1 MAENEYILEMRDITK
16 VFPGVKALDKVSFC
30 VRRGEVHGLVGEN
43 GAGKSTLMKVLNGV
57 FQANS
62 GSVLIDGAP
71 VLFNGTKDAQA
82 CGISLIY
89 QEFNLVNTLSIA
101 ENIYLGFLQTGK
113 AGLID
118 WNGARKAAADLIG
131 SLGFDF
137 SVKKKVQDLSVAEK
151 QLVEIAKALS
161 VNARIIAMDEP
172 TSSLT
177 KNETEKLFGII
188 ARLKGNGITVIY
200 ISHKLEEVFAIC
212 DTVTVLRD
220 GQIIDT
226 TAVKDTSHPEIISKM
241 VGRPVEMTYP
251 KRAAATL
258 DVILEARGI
267 ACAGFV
273 NDISFSLHRGEIL
286 GIAGLIG
293 SGRTEIVEA
302 IFGARKKQAG
312 ELFIRGKRVVIRN
325 TADGKEHS
333 IGLVTEDRKET
344 GLALIYSVVDN
355 LIITNLRKV
364 SKSGFVNRKLSQ
376 AQADRYVKE
385 LGIKTPSIKQ
395 ATMNLSGGNQQKVVL
410 AKWLFSD
417 VEILILDE
425 PTRGIDVGA
434 KYEIYLLMNKLVEQG
449 KAIIMISSEL
459 PEVLGMS
466 DRVLVINAGRKKGE
480 LSGEGMTPEA
490 VMSLAIS

>member
-1 MAENEYILEMRDITK
+1 
-16 VFPGVKALDKVSFC
+16 
-30 VRRGEVHGLVGEN
+30 LVGEN
-43 GAGKSTLMKVLNGV
+43 GAGKSTLMKILNGV
-57 FQANS
+57 FEANS
-62 GSVLIDGAP
+62 GSVLIDGSP
-71 VLFNGTKDAQA
+71 VVFKGTKDAQA

-113 AGLID
+113 SRLID
-118 WNGARKAAADLIG
+118 WKGVRKSAADLIG

-137 SVKKKVQDLSVAEK
+137 SVRKKVQDLSVAEK

-161 VNARIIAMDEP
+161 VKANIIAMDEP

-177 KNETEKLFGII
+177 KNETEKLFEII
-188 ARLKGNGITVIY
+188 RGLRNAGITVIY

-220 GQIIDT
+220 GRIIDT
-226 TAVKDTSHPEIISKM
+226 KPARETSRSDIISKM

-251 KRAAATL
+251 KRAATSQ
-258 DVILEARGI
+258 DVILEARNI
-267 ACAGFV
+267 SCAGFV
-273 NDISFSLHRGEIL
+273 KEISFSLHRGEIL

-293 SGRTEIVEA
+293 SGRTELVEA
-302 IFGARKKQAG
+302 IFGARRLQGG
-312 ELFIRGKRVVIRN
+312 EIFIHGKRASIKN
-325 TADGKEHS
+325 TADGKKCS

-344 GLALIYSVVDN
+344 GLALIYN
-355 LIITNLRKV
+355 LIENIIITNLIKV
-364 SKSGFVNRKLSQ
+364 SKNGFVNKKLSQ
-376 AQADRYVKE
+376 TQTDRYVQD
-385 LGIKTPSIKQ
+385 LGIKTPSMKQ
-395 ATMNLSGGNQQKVVL
+395 TTVNLSGGNQQKVVL

-434 KYEIYLLMNKLVEQG
+434 KYEIYLLMNKLVEEG

-480 LSGEGMTPEA
+480 LSGPEMTPEA
-490 VMSLAIS
+490 VMNLAIT

>member
-1 MAENEYILEMRDITK
+1 M
-16 VFPGVKALDKVSFC
+16 
-30 VRRGEVHGLVGEN
+30 
-43 GAGKSTLMKVLNGV
+43 
-57 FQANS
+57 
-62 GSVLIDGAP
+62 
-71 VLFNGTKDAQA
+71 
-82 CGISLIY
+82 
-89 QEFNLVNTLSIA
+89 
-101 ENIYLGFLQTGK
+101 
-113 AGLID
+113 
-118 WNGARKAAADLIG
+118 
-131 SLGFDF
+131 
-137 SVKKKVQDLSVAEK
+137 
-151 QLVEIAKALS
+151 
-161 VNARIIAMDEP
+161 
-172 TSSLT
+172 
-177 KNETEKLFGII
+177 
-188 ARLKGNGITVIY
+188 
-200 ISHKLEEVFAIC
+200 
-212 DTVTVLRD
+212 
-220 GQIIDT
+220 
-226 TAVKDTSHPEIISKM
+226 
-241 VGRPVEMTYP
+241 
-251 KRAAATL
+251 
-258 DVILEARGI
+258 
-267 ACAGFV
+267 
-273 NDISFSLHRGEIL
+273 
-286 GIAGLIG
+286 
-293 SGRTEIVEA
+293 
-302 IFGARKKQAG
+302 
-312 ELFIRGKRVVIRN
+312 IRN

>member
-1 MAENEYILEMRDITK
+1 VNEYILEMRDITK
-16 VFPGVKALDKVSFC
+16 VFPGVKALDRVTFS

-43 GAGKSTLMKVLNGV
+43 GAGKSTLMKILNGV
-57 FQANS
+57 FEANS
-62 GSVLIDGAP
+62 GSVLIDGSP
-71 VLFNGTKDAQA
+71 VVFKGTKDAQA

-101 ENIYLGFLQTGK
+101 ENIYLGFLHTGK
-113 AGLID
+113 SGLID
-118 WNGARKAAADLIG
+118 WNGVRKAAADLIR

-161 VNARIIAMDEP
+161 VNASIIAMDEP

-177 KNETEKLFGII
+177 KNETEKLFEII
-188 ARLKGNGITVIY
+188 RGLRNAGITVIY
-200 ISHKLEEVFAIC
+200 ISHKLEEMFAIC
-212 DTVTVLRD
+212 DTVTVMRD
-220 GQIIDT
+220 GRIIDT
-226 TAVKDTSHPEIISKM
+226 KPVGETNRSDIISKM

-251 KRAAATL
+251 MRAVANR

-267 ACAGFV
+267 SCAGFV
-273 NDISFSLHRGEIL
+273 KDISFSLHGGEIL

-293 SGRTEIVEA
+293 SGRTELVEA
-302 IFGARKKQAG
+302 IFGARKLQGGAVY
-312 ELFIRGKRVVIRN
+312 IHGKRVSIRS
-325 TADGKEHS
+325 TADGKKCS

-344 GLALIYSVVDN
+344 GLALIYSLIEN
-355 LIITNLRKV
+355 IIITNLTKV
-364 SKSGFVNRKLSQ
+364 SKNGFVNKRLSQ
-376 AQADRYVKE
+376 AQADRYVQD

-395 ATMNLSGGNQQKVVL
+395 TTVNLSGGNQQKVVL

-417 VEILILDE
+417 VEILIMDE

-480 LSGEGMTPEA
+480 LSGLEMTPEA
-490 VMSLAIS
+490 VMNLAIT